1 MACDRQRKLIPL
13 AAGHD
18 LTAAEFR
25 EFDEHLRSCLSC
37 YREYR
42 EYQEVLA
49 LLDPLRAPESP
60 AAPDGLV
67 DEIMA
72 EVQEAGRAGARAPR
86 PGSLRARWAHLVPG
100 ALPIAAALVL
110 FCGAGLLYL
119 ASRGGGDQRL
129 PRIPAGFGDP
139 ATRVVHDVTPL
150 APADEFGGILVIPER
165 LRPGKL
171 RYVGPAPS
179 FETEPLPPARLRQV
193 SDRNDF

>member
-42 EYQEVLA
+42 DYQDVLA

-67 DEIMA
+67 EEIMA
-72 EVQEAGRAGARAPR
+72 EVRCGRAGAHAPHA
-86 PGSLRARWAHLVPG
+86 GSLRARCARLFPG

-110 FCGAGLLYL
+110 FCGAGLLYF
-119 ASRGGGDQRL
+119 ASRGGNERL
-129 PRIPAGFGDP
+129 PRIPAGFGEP
-139 ATRVVHDVTPL
+139 AIRVVHDAAPL
-150 APADEFGGILVIPER
+150 SPADEFGGILVIPER
-165 LRPGKL
+165 MRPGKL
-171 RYVGPAPS
+171 HHLGPAPF
-179 FETEPLPPARLRQV
+179 FETESLPPARLRQV
-193 SDRNDF
+193 SDRDDF